1 MMASDLPIR
10 GVGLAPAPPRPAA
23 TGSGSGD
30 SDPMAPAAL
39 AAAAAAGSPEAKPV
53 PCTTERCRLCGLL
66 RLVFDIGMFKH
77 YCAPLHRSCCNLP
90 TGRYLLHLTKRGTSS
105 PVKPPLTL
113 TRTRTRAGHPC
124 SCIRQ
129 RGYKRGLTLRDLRV
143 AMRVHGPT
151 HGVNDFLDLA
161 VDTKAAQ
168 TALGRG
174 GPVGDADAA
183 ADDAERSPPSGSKRK
198 RPENV
203 DAGVGPGAAE
213 GQALSDA
220 QETALQERMTAELL
234 AAGLRSQVRRSK
246 RVC

>member
-1 MMASDLPIR
+1 MMATEVPFA
-10 GVGLAPAPPRPAA
+10 GACAAPPPARPAA

-30 SDPMAPAAL
+30 SDPAL
-39 AAAAAAGSPEAKPV
+39 AAAAAAAGSPDAKPV

-66 RLVFDIGMFKH
+66 RLVFDVGMFKH
-77 YCAPLHRSCCNLP
+77 YC
-90 TGRYLLHLTKRGTSS
+90 
-105 PVKPPLTL
+105 
-113 TRTRTRAGHPC
+113 HPC

-168 TALGRG
+168 TALGRDAATG
-174 GPVGDADAA
+174 GAAADADAA
-183 ADDAERSPPSGSKRK
+183 ADEAEAAVPPYGGVGGRRK
-198 RPENV
+198 RPGGGEGGPPG
-203 DAGVGPGAAE
+203 AGPGTAS
-213 GQALSDA
+213 GMLSDA

-234 AAGLRSQVRRSK
+234 AAGLRSQVRHHQLSARTGHMICTLPSFS
-246 RVC
+246 VFAASIAD